1 MNIIPETKKS
11 IKIGIIVALIT
22 MILFVYFIQPIL
34 SICGKLFINVF
45 SKVFSAYTDNV
56 FRQAATISPEKPA
69 FTLLTFILSLYAG
82 IIVGFYVAI
91 MVRYISVI
99 RKKEKPKPKPQ
110 TKKNLM
116 NQITREKKK
125 IRNHL
130 ILMGISL
137 ILVLSLITGVYWGQ
151 WFRIKITTGFIQHMY
166 VLAPYLSEDEEELY
180 WSQWAQ
186 MRSKTDYE
194 NIYHKLNKI
203 AEENNIKL
211 PKNYVYSFKDF

>member
-99 RKKEKPKPKPQ
+99 RKKESD
-110 TKKNLM
+110 KKEFNESNNSGKKENKESFNFDGYFSNISVISYYWRVLGSVVSDK
-116 NQITREKKK
+116 NNNWFYTAHVCLSSLFIRRRRRIVLESVGSDEK
-125 IRNHL
+125 
-130 ILMGISL
+130 
-137 ILVLSLITGVYWGQ
+137 
-151 WFRIKITTGFIQHMY
+151 
-166 VLAPYLSEDEEELY
+166 
-180 WSQWAQ
+180 
-186 MRSKTDYE
+186 
-194 NIYHKLNKI
+194 
-203 AEENNIKL
+203 
-211 PKNYVYSFKDF
+211 